1 MNYSFYDEMD
11 WLDDILTESS
21 EDEEFL
27 ESIAVQCT
35 GVAIGLGV
43 AKEVNSKRFD
53 KWACQTFGI
62 QVPFKA
68 CKYRKIKLNKNT
80 LAEVSSYFKSNKSW
94 VEKSVNSNATCYLLL
109 YNDKPVYAALCVA
122 TLNDKIK
129 RSDNGCICE
138 EFYGANKN
146 AIMGYYALML
156 FSRKCMPVTPSA
168 IRMNNQFKNA
178 ERTSIL

>member
-80 LAEVSSYFKSNKSW
+80 LAEISSYFKSSLNNFICSF
-94 VEKSVNSNATCYLLL
+94 STLVN
-109 YNDKPVYAALCVA
+109 
-122 TLNDKIK
+122 
-129 RSDNGCICE
+129 G
-138 EFYGANKN
+138 
-146 AIMGYYALML
+146 
-156 FSRKCMPVTPSA
+156 
-168 IRMNNQFKNA
+168 
-178 ERTSIL
+178 

>member
-1 MNYSFYDEMD
+1 MNYSFYDELD
-11 WLDDILTESS
+11 ELDDILTESS
-21 EDEEFL
+21 EDEEFV
-27 ESIAVQCT
+27 ESIAAKCA
-35 GVAIGLGV
+35 GIGLGINI
-43 AKEVNSKRFD
+43 ANAIDAKRFD

-68 CKYRKIKLNKNT
+68 CRYRKIKLNKNT
-80 LAEVSSYFKSNKSW
+80 LAEISSYFKSNKSW
-94 VEKSVNSNATCYLLL
+94 VEKSVTSNATCYLLL
-109 YNDKPVYAALCVA
+109 YNDKPVYAALCAA